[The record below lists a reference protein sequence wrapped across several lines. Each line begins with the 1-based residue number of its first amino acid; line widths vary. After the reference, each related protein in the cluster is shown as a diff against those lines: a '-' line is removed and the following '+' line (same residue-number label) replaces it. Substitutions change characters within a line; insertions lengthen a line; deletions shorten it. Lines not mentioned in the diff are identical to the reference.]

1 MVDQMPRTD
10 PKGMARTERP
20 AQTVRQGKRTG
31 GRSYKQD
38 TLFDLKRALELR
50 FNKGM
55 TFAEIGQ
62 VMGLSKQAVH
72 HQFKTLRNFFNE
84 PELLNAYQSRPE
96 PLLSA
101 AASKLLATLV
111 DPEKLAKASINNAA
125 YAFEKVSNQL
135 RLEQGKST
143 STATLLTLICNVD
156 SQAWPKK
163 DQAKKEGTVID
174 GTVIP

>member
-1 MVDQMPRTD
+1 MPRTD
-10 PKGMARTERP
+10 PKGIARTERP
-20 AQTVRQGKRTG
+20 VQAVRQGKRTG

-62 VMGLSKQAVH
+62 VMGMSKQAVH

-84 PELLNAYQSRPE
+84 PELLTAYQARPE

-111 DPEKLAKASINNAA
+111 DSDKLAKASIFHTA
-125 YAFEKVSNQL
+125 YAFEKVSSQL
-135 RLEQGKST
+135 RLEKGQAT
-143 STATLLTLICNVD
+143 SHASLMWLVQSAD
-156 SQAWPKK
+156 EAAWPRP
-163 DQAKKEGTVID
+163 ATKEAATVIN
-174 GTVIP
+174 GEVIEGKP